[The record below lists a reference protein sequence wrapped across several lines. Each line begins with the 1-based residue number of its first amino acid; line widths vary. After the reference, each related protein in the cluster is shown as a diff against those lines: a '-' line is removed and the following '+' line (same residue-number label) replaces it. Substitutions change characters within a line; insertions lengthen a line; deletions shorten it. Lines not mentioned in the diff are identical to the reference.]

1 MEEDKM
7 NHTHT
12 QRRLNTVDAA
22 EYLGVRPGTMEVW
35 RSLGK
40 GPRYIKLGARVVY
53 EIADLDAFAASR
65 AVETSDTATIL
76 HGGTHA

>member
-1 MEEDKM
+1 M
-7 NHTHT
+7 NHNHI
-12 QRRLNTVDAA
+12 QRRINTAEAA

-65 AVETSDTATIL
+65 VVETSDTATIL